1 MITDNVDWMDVE
13 DHGASTGNG
22 YAPHTCDGG
31 YKGREQREGY
41 TTIVTDEDTPKTE
54 YVNFIQLGRGEY
66 VVFDEA
72 QYAVAKEVRNDLYI
86 SGKTNAPRLA
96 FSVNGA
102 FVRLPAT
109 FNIVVGGVETNNQD
123 TGGQVFADDPGATQE
138 FSFNIEVDV
147 LENTTLG
154 QRSCILTATGSTG
167 VTATTEIVQE
177 GGSSYI
183 NVTDSHLATTIVT
196 FDHNGDSD
204 GEKSVDVDVYSND
217 NWRVESENALS
228 TNGITSFGWFSV
240 NNHGDTS
247 YDGIVSVESVGTH
260 SGRTQR
266 SKTVALTTLGGS
278 SANVVVQQTGHESIA
293 INGFENGKGVLM
305 ETIPSGGGLFYLVG
319 KANCA
324 LLDAEETTST
334 EGTDLNE
341 QNGSAIEGGYILVEN
356 LGTGTPHSGVVLG
369 MALDSQGL
377 EDYGAVN
384 AYTFKIPVVFNEN
397 ETSSPLVLDFE
408 VNNGDD
414 VSEAFQIRQDA
425 APTPVLENT

>member
-72 QYAVAKEVRNDLYI
+72 QYAVVEEGQTDLYI
-86 SGKTNAPRLA
+86 SGKTNSPSLA

-102 FVRLPAT
+102 FVELPTT
-109 FNIVVGGVETNNQD
+109 FNIVVDGVETYNQD

-138 FSFNIEVDV
+138 FAFNIEVDV
-147 LENTTLG
+147 SENTNLG
-154 QRSCILTATGSTG
+154 QRSCILTATGSAG

-177 GGSSYI
+177 GGLSYI
-183 NVTDSHLATTIVT
+183 NVTDSHLATTTVT
-196 FDHNGDSD
+196 FDHNGESG
-204 GEKSVDVDVYSND
+204 GEKSVDVNVYSND
-217 NWRVESENALS
+217 NWSVDLPRVISIVNS
-228 TNGITSFGWFSV
+228 DWFRLDD
-240 NNHGDTS
+240 HGDNS
-247 YDGIVSVESVGTH
+247 GDGMITVSRVAAH

-266 SKTVALTTLGGS
+266 SKAATLTTFGGA
-278 SANVVVQQTGHESIA
+278 SATVVVAQTGQESIVVD
-293 INGFENGKGVLM
+293 GFVNAKDVLV
-305 ETIPSGGGLFYLVG
+305 ETIPSSGGLFYLVG

-334 EGTDLNE
+334 GGTDLNE
-341 QNGSAIEGGYILVEN
+341 QGGNAHESGYILVES
-356 LGTGTPHSGVVLG
+356 LGTPHSGVVLG

-377 EDYGAVN
+377 QDYGAAN
-384 AYTFKIPVVFNEN
+384 AYTFKIPVVFDEN
-397 ETSSPLVLDFE
+397 ETTDPVVLEFE
-408 VNNGDD
+408 VSNGDD
-414 VSEAFQIRQDA
+414 VTDAFHIRQDA